1 MRTKMNRMPDAFSS
15 YKPGYMQVYGC
26 ICLDELGNVLLVR
39 GRGSQKWSFPKGHK
53 NLRETS
59 LDCAKRE
66 LFEET
71 GLLAPLTCAGYYKMK
86 GGEYYVYYMNSTAS
100 LSVKDTVEIDMISW
114 FPLND
119 IPVQSNIDVSIFKSH
134 LNQSFSPPLTNII
147 PLRIREYICTEPSLR
162 KVRQIQNKIK
172 DN

>member
-1 MRTKMNRMPDAFSS
+1 MPEAFRS

-53 NLRETS
+53 NLRESS

-66 LFEET
+66 LLEET
-71 GLLAPLTCAGYYKMK
+71 GILAPSKCAGYYKMK
-86 GGEYYVYYMNSTAS
+86 GGEYYVYYIDSTTI
-100 LSVKDTVEIDMISW
+100 LCIKDIVEIDMITW

-134 LNQSFSPPLTNII
+134 LNQSFPPPLRNII
-147 PLRIREYICTEPSLR
+147 PLKIREYICSEASLR
-162 KVRQIQNKIK
+162 KVRQIQQKIR